1 MKVRNIIR
9 AGKKIVPL
17 LLGLALLIFI
27 IAWMMGV
34 FRAKIQPDLYPA
46 PDSARRLDQA
56 EKQDTEIVHEV
67 IKDYIIEA
75 VGTLKAASRTEI
87 SARVMAP
94 IEEVHVR
101 AGQLVQAGEALIRL
115 DDRALKTQRSQAQA
129 ALVAAEAALRQAE
142 NDYRRDRQ
150 LLERKAI
157 SQAQMD
163 QTTANWEVNRAKLNA
178 AREALAEADVML
190 SYTLITAPRAGV
202 VVDRLAEPGDMAKP
216 GVPLLVLYDPTSLRL
231 DVPVMEN
238 LAVKLKVSE
247 SFKVRIDAL
256 NTEVEGTI
264 DEIVP
269 QAEAASR
276 SFLVKVALPKQPG
289 MYEGLFGRLLIPAG
303 KRRYLCLPTAA
314 IQAIGQLQFVTVV
327 RSDGRLERRFI
338 QTGRLGMPGRIEV
351 LSGVKAGERVLLV
364 RAPESSSLHSER

>member
-1 MKVRNIIR
+1 MKAQAIYRRGIKLAQFI
-9 AGKKIVPL
+9 
-17 LLGLALLIFI
+17 LGLTLLVLI

-34 FRAKIQPDLYPA
+34 FRRKTEPDLLPPRDA
-46 PDSARRLDQA
+46 VPGLAKA
-56 EKQDTEIVHEV
+56 EALKTETVHEIV
-67 IKDYIIEA
+67 KDMLIEA
-75 VGTLKAASRTEI
+75 VGTLKAAGRTEI

-94 IEEVHVR
+94 IEEVNVR
-101 AGQLVQAGEALIRL
+101 AGQLVQEGEKLIRL

-163 QTTANWEVNRAKLNA
+163 QSTANLEVSRAKLNA
-178 AREALAEADVML
+178 AREALAEAEVML

-202 VVDRLAEPGDMAKP
+202 VVDRLAEPGDMARP

-238 LAVKLKVSE
+238 LAVKLKVGE
-247 SFKVRIDAL
+247 SFRVRIDAL
-256 NTEVEGTI
+256 NMEVEGKI

-314 IQAIGQLQFVTVV
+314 IQTIGQLQFVTVL
-327 RSDGRLERRFI
+327 RPDGRLERRFI
-338 QTGRLGMPGRIEV
+338 QTGRVGMPGRIEV
-351 LSGVKAGERVLLV
+351 LSGVKAGERVVLV
-364 RAPESSSLHSER
+364 QAPENPLPPVSG